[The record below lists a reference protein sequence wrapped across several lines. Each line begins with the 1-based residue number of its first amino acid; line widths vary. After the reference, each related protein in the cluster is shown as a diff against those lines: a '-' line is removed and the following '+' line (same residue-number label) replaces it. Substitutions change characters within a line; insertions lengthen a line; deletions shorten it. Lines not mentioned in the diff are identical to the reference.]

1 MTKTSQQLKLEAEI
15 KSLDLPI
22 KQIRE
27 SLTGEDLDSVLQ
39 RDFLAEF
46 QRLLSLVAESEELSA
61 GKITKMLQLVS
72 VIRSLAAA
80 SQKVA
85 ATELHKQVNEISDF
99 LRKSIDEI
107 TATNYGIWSP
117 TYNKLFYFSEVTS
130 WQLEVKRI
138 LTLINTSVDTS
149 SDFAVLDIGT
159 GTGFPSLLI
168 SRLYPRAQVFAFDN
182 SAQMLEMARQFEL
195 AQRWDT
201 NELSLTGLMQ
211 SYLDDHQKQHTAPHK
226 IQFVHSPIV
235 TLPPRSID
243 VAVMA
248 TTIPSY
254 TPFTK
259 ELIQSIYE
267 SLKPGGRA
275 MINFS
280 VMSISRFILLWRDYG
295 LHKARAEYR
304 KHAVIDVITEPT
316 EDGKQVF
323 SFKVSFPRQVCEQ
336 LLQDAGFKIIKRHSM
351 FPLLYLMLALGRQ
364 AMATDHQRIRAPY
377 MYLNFPKNFFQKVWV
392 SLLWKIDSFLA
403 RWPLPTAYELHFEV
417 IKPTDSDEKLQ
428 RSFHR

>member
-1 MTKTSQQLKLEAEI
+1 MTKTNQQLKLEAEI

-39 RDFLAEF
+39 RDFLAEY
-46 QRLLSLVAESEELSA
+46 QRLLLLVTEGEELSID
-61 GKITKMLQLVS
+61 KITKMLQLVS
-72 VIRSLAAA
+72 VIKNLAVV
-80 SQKVA
+80 SQKVD
-85 ATELHKQVNEISDF
+85 ATELQKQVGEIRDF

-130 WQLEVKRI
+130 WRLEVKRI
-138 LTLINTSVDTS
+138 LSLINASVDTG
-149 SDFAVLDIGT
+149 SDFTVLDIGT

-168 SRLYPRAQVFAFDN
+168 SRIYPQSHVFAFDN
-182 SAQMLEMARQFEL
+182 SAQMLEMAKKFE
-195 AQRWDT
+195 QEQKWDT

-211 SYLDDHQKQHTAPHK
+211 SYLDTQQKGNTPPHK
-226 IQFVHSPIV
+226 IEFIHSPIV
-235 TLPPRSID
+235 TLPPGSID

-248 TTIPSY
+248 TAIPSY

-259 ELIQSIYE
+259 ELIQSIYAA
-267 SLKPGGRA
+267 LKPGGRA

-280 VMSISRFILLWRDYG
+280 VMSIPRVILLWRDYG
-295 LHKARAEYR
+295 LSKARTEYR

-323 SFKVSFPRQVCEQ
+323 SFKTSFPRKVCEQ
-336 LLQDAGFKIIKRHSM
+336 LLQDAGFKITRRHSM

-364 AMATDHQRIRAPY
+364 AVAIDHQRVRAPY
-377 MYLNFPKNFFQKVWV
+377 MYLNFPKNLFQKVRV
-392 SLLWKIDSFLA
+392 NLLWKIDSFLA
-403 RWPLPTAYELHFEV
+403 RWPLPTAYELYFEV
-417 IKPTDSDEKLQ
+417 MKPTDSDEKL
-428 RSFHR
+428 